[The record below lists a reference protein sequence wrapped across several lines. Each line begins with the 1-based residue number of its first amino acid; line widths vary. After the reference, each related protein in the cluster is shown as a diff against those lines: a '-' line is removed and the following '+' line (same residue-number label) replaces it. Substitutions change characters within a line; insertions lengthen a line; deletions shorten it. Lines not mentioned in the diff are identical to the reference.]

1 MKNYFTA
8 DEIEKVA
15 QGGKILRDTLHTVVG
30 LVQPGVTGVQL
41 NQAAEALIKQAG
53 AKPAFKGYG
62 QPPYPNALCVSI
74 NDCVVHGIATDKPL
88 NDGDI
93 VTLDL
98 GVVYQ
103 GYYTDMAMTVPV
115 GTVSKETTRL
125 ITVTREALQLG
136 LDVIRPGIKTGA
148 IGQAV
153 QSYVEK
159 HGFSVIREFTGHGVG
174 KAVHQEPSIPNYG
187 KPQDG
192 VVLEEGMILA
202 IEPMV
207 AQGDWRVVIAPN
219 HWDVMTADH
228 SLAAHWEQTVA
239 VTADGYRI
247 LT

>member
-98 GVVYQ
+98 GVV
-103 GYYTDMAMTVPV
+103 
-115 GTVSKETTRL
+115 
-125 ITVTREALQLG
+125 
-136 LDVIRPGIKTGA
+136 
-148 IGQAV
+148 
-153 QSYVEK
+153 
-159 HGFSVIREFTGHGVG
+159 
-174 KAVHQEPSIPNYG
+174 
-187 KPQDG
+187 
-192 VVLEEGMILA
+192 
-202 IEPMV
+202 MV
-207 AQGDWRVVIAPN
+207 
-219 HWDVMTADH
+219 
-228 SLAAHWEQTVA
+228 
-239 VTADGYRI
+239 
-247 LT
+247 